1 MGIFRDRLNQL
12 MSLQTDMSPTLPGSQ
27 AMRQRSPL
35 YNTEKFYGIQPTVQ
49 PQQMPQVD
57 TSHALS
63 SISQL
68 MGPTPAERE
77 AELRKQE
84 AHNNKMMKWAGLFD
98 GLRQLGNLYT
108 TYKGATPQQLQA
120 PYGQL
125 EQQADRQRK
134 LQAADDAYRREYANA
149 YMRLQHGLNDDA
161 RKAKLAEAQA
171 KWFDTRGETAQQKAE
186 LEKLKAVLVV
196 KQKDGSLWKFDQVSG
211 ELEQL
216 KESDP
221 LYIKYVQSQI
231 DKNNRMGYGR
241 SGKTTSTTNRNWKT
255 LKKDAFGNVIGSTER
270 IYSASAD
277 QPPRVTEKKVEKKS
291 DKQKPK
297 KPVKKGGG
305 NTGNIDMSTLSNFSI
320 RK

>member
-1 MGIFRDRLNQL
+1 MNLKDYYK
-12 MSLQTDMSPTLPGSQ
+12 
-27 AMRQRSPL
+27 QRFS
-35 YNTEKFYGIQPTVQ
+35 VQ
-49 PQQMPQVD
+49 PLVQPEEQPQLPQVD
-57 TSHALS
+57 SSHALES
-63 SISQL
+63 FAKLI
-68 MGPTPAERE
+68 GPTPAERE
-77 AELRKQE
+77 AKQRKQE
-84 AHNNKMMKWAGLFD
+84 EHNAKMQMWAGMFD

-108 TYKGATPQQLQA
+108 TYKGATPQQLQT
-120 PYGQL
+120 PYGQI
-125 EQQADRQRK
+125 EQISDRNRKQQA
-134 LQAADDAYRREYANA
+134 ANDAYSREYALA
-149 YMRLQHGLNDDA
+149 LSRLHHGFVDDA
-161 RKAKLAEAQA
+161 RKAKVAEAQA
-171 KWFDTRGETAQQKAE
+171 KFFDTRGEAAKQKAE
-186 LEKLKAVLVV
+186 LEKYKAARVV
-196 KQKDGSLWKFDQVSG
+196 KHKDGSLYKFDPVSG

-221 LYIKYVQSQI
+221 LYSKYVQSQI

>member
-1 MGIFRDRLNQL
+1 
-12 MSLQTDMSPTLPGSQ
+12 MSPTLPGSQ

-35 YNTEKFYGIQPTVQ
+35 YNTEKFYGIQPTAQ

-161 RKAKLAEAQA
+161 RKAKLAEAQL
-171 KWFDTRGETAQQKAE
+171 KWYKKRDEQNAEKVAIQKFKAETDRAYKNATLEQKERMNDIMADFYAGRISLMEAQTKLANVKANMGGFAPQRSLQQKE
-186 LEKLKAVLVV
+186 TTTTTTDSKGHTTTKTV
-196 KQKDGSLWKFDQVSG
+196 VSG
-211 ELEQL
+211 PVGSTRSKGNSSNSTPPSRRRGKQA
-216 KESDP
+216 
-221 LYIKYVQSQI
+221 QSQS
-231 DKNNRMGYGR
+231 N
-241 SGKTTSTTNRNWKT
+241 T
-255 LKKDAFGNVIGSTER
+255 
-270 IYSASAD
+270 
-277 QPPRVTEKKVEKKS
+277 PPSRRE
-291 DKQKPK
+291 
-297 KPVKKGGG
+297 
-305 NTGNIDMSTLSNFSI
+305 
-320 RK
+320 

>member
-1 MGIFRDRLNQL
+1 MGRFKDI
-12 MSLQTDMSPTLPGSQ
+12 LQQQNFGQSVLPQ
-27 AMRQRSPL
+27 
-35 YNTEKFYGIQPTVQ
+35 EE
-49 PQQMPQVD
+49 QQTQPQVD

-125 EQQADRQRK
+125 IQQADRKRK
-134 LQAADDAYRREYANA
+134 LQAADDAYRKDYANT
-149 YMRLQHGLNDDA
+149 YMRLQHGINDDA
-161 RKAKLAEAQA
+161 RKAKIAEAQA
-171 KWFDTRGETAQQKAE
+171 KYFDARGEMAQQKAE
-186 LEKLKAVLVV
+186 LEKLKAVRVV
-196 KQKDGSLWKFDQVSG
+196 KQKDGSLWKFDPVSG

-221 LYIKYVQSQI
+221 LYSKYVQSQI
-231 DKNNRMGYGR
+231 DKNNRMGYGHSGSGVTGR
-241 SGKTTSTTNRNWKT
+241 SGKDNGTYGYKIVEYIDEQGRKV
-255 LKKDAFGNVIGSTER
+255 KER
-270 IYSASAD
+270 IPTTGNNPNKAPVN
-277 QPPRVTEKKVEKKS
+277 QRERTVTTKEPKKKS
-291 DKQKPK
+291 APQPATK
-297 KPVKKGGG
+297 KPQPAKRTSEKRKSK
-305 NTGNIDMSTLSNFSI
+305 TSI
-320 RK
+320 